1 MAPLIRLVPGSLPIL
16 ISLLGVLVLGACART
31 PREPAPPLASPF
43 AALPLNH
50 LQVIGTHNSYKVA
63 PEPALLALIAATR
76 RDQAEAIDY
85 THLRVTD
92 QLNLGVRNLELD
104 IAWDP
109 DGGRY
114 ASPLGNRLLALAG
127 TRPVPINACGSLDTP
142 GFKVIHDPDFDF
154 RSHHHD
160 LESYLREMRAW
171 SRRNPSH
178 EPVIVTMNCKSGKSR
193 FPGGTD
199 CAEFTREAF
208 AALDATIRTHLGDEH
223 LVTPDLVRG
232 SDATLEGA
240 ILSRGWP
247 SVGTLRG
254 RYLFVLDEGRAVRER
269 YVEGHP
275 SCRGRVFFVTAPPGE
290 PEAAVLIINDP
301 VREQARIRDLVT
313 RGYLVRT
320 RADADTR
327 EPRSGDLSRFEAAK
341 ASGAQVITTDYPIP
355 DRKINPDFVVRF
367 DDAGFIRVNPITA
380 QPAVGTPAPAGS
392 TRR

>member
-16 ISLLGVLVLGACART
+16 ISLLGVLVLGACAST
-31 PREPAPPLASPF
+31 PRESAPPLASRF

-50 LQVIGTHNSYKVA
+50 VQVIGTHNSYKVA

-85 THLRVTD
+85 THLVVTD

-127 TRPVPINACGSLDTP
+127 TRPVPFNHDGALDTP

-160 LESYLREMRAW
+160 LASYLREMRAW
-171 SRRNPSH
+171 SRRNPGH

-199 CAEFTREAF
+199 CAEFTRDAF

-240 ILSRGWP
+240 ILARGWP
-247 SVGTLRG
+247 SVGALRG

-327 EPRSGDLSRFEAAK
+327 EPRAGDLSRFEAAK

-380 QPAVGTPAPAGS
+380 QPTAGNS
-392 TRR
+392 ATDAATRR